1 MPRLIGHESPDSSPM
16 PVSCQT
22 SLMQMS
28 THQYYL
34 VVQINVE
41 EAAEEAR
48 KGHVYENY
56 P

>member
-1 MPRLIGHESPDSSPM
+1 M

-28 THQYYL
+28 TNQYYL

-41 EAAEEAR
+41 DATEGEEQR